1 MNKKIE
7 TLNKLG
13 TLDELEVTNDYLD
26 FHSRYYSF
34 SKIDSLSNPKL
45 VSQSNDALEL
55 INVTTDNLDEKKLI
69 DILNGQTLLKNSK
82 PYSMVYA
89 GHQFGYFVPQL
100 GDGRAINLGC
110 INGWHLQL
118 KGSGLTRYSRQGDG
132 KAVLRSS
139 IREYLMSEA
148 MHGLSIPTTRALAI
162 ISSDEP
168 VFREEVETAS
178 IVLRLSQSWV
188 RMGTFEYFYQSE
200 DKQSLQELA
209 DFVIKENFVHLH
221 NEENK
226 YEKLFF
232 EIVDRTAF
240 LIAQWQA
247 YGFMHGV
254 MNTDN
259 MSIAGF
265 TIDYGPYA
273 FMDNFDVN
281 NICNHTDHEGR
292 YAFSNQPHI
301 AKWNLDSLSTCFSSL
316 TDENRLIEYLDS
328 FLHMQDNEYLKIMQ
342 KKLGLDDE
350 LSSDSNRNLISQ
362 LIAALNTC
370 NIDYTLFFNHLSSF
384 KFEEIL
390 DLCIF
395 KKPMQAWL
403 ESYKEVL
410 KAQTLSKD
418 EISKNMKKTNPKYVL
433 KNYMIQEAIDKA
445 QKGDFGLVNDLLK
458 IAQNP
463 FVVHEGFER
472 YMLPTPKEFCNIQ
485 LSCSS

>member
-1 MNKKIE
+1 MNKKIKI
-7 TLNKLG
+7 LNNINK
-13 TLDELEVTNDYLD
+13 LDELKVSNDYLD

-34 SKIDSLSNPKL
+34 SKIDSLHNPKL
-45 VSQSNDALEL
+45 VSVSHDASEL
-55 INVTTDNLDEKKLI
+55 IGLNKEESQNKKLVQL
-69 DILNGQTLLKNSK
+69 LNGEYLLENSK

-110 INGWHLQL
+110 VNKWHLQL

-148 MHGLSIPTTRALAI
+148 MHGLNIPTTRALAI
-162 ISSDEP
+162 ITSDEP
-168 VFREEVETAS
+168 VYREEVETAS
-178 IVLRLSQSWV
+178 IVLRLSPSWV
-188 RMGTFEYFYQSE
+188 RIGTFEYFYQSQ

-209 DFVIKENFVHLH
+209 DFVIKENFEHLS
-221 NEENK
+221 NEQNK

-232 EIVDRTAF
+232 EIVDRTAY
-240 LIAQWQA
+240 LIALWQA

-259 MSIAGF
+259 MSVAGF

-292 YAFSNQPHI
+292 YSYANQPRI
-301 AKWNLDSLSTCFSSL
+301 AKWNLDSLSTCFSAL
-316 TDENRLIEYLDS
+316 TDENRLQDYLDS

-342 KKLGLDDE
+342 KKLGLDDT
-350 LSSDSNRNLISQ
+350 LSTNSNRDLIMQ
-362 LIAALNTC
+362 LIGTLNTC

-384 KFEEIL
+384 KFEEIIE
-390 DLCIF
+390 LCIF
-395 KKPMQAWL
+395 KTPMQEWL
-403 ESYKEVL
+403 KSYKEVL
-410 KAQTLSKD
+410 EKQTLSKD
-418 EISKNMKKTNPKYVL
+418 EISKQMKKVNPKYVL
-433 KNYMIQEAIDKA
+433 KNYMIQESIEKA
-445 QKGDFGLVNDLLK
+445 KKGDFTLVDDLLK

-463 FVVHEGFER
+463 FVEHKGFER
-472 YMLPTPKEFCNIQ
+472 YMLSTPAEFSNIQ

>member
-1 MNKKIE
+1 MNKKIK
-7 TLNKLG
+7 TLNKI
-13 TLDELEVTNDYLD
+13 DELEVTNDYLD

-34 SKIDSLSNPKL
+34 SKIDSLSNAKL
-45 VSQSNDALEL
+45 VSFSKNALDL
-55 INVTTDNLDEKKLI
+55 IDLDTKHLDEKKLVQLI
-69 DILNGQTLLKNSK
+69 NGEYLLKNSK

-110 INGWHLQL
+110 VNGWHLQL

-148 MHGLSIPTTRALAI
+148 MFALNIPTTRALAI

-168 VFREEVETAS
+168 VYRENIETAS
-178 IVLRLSQSWV
+178 IVLRLSESWV
-188 RMGTFEYFYQSE
+188 RIGTFEYFYQSK

-209 DFVIKENFVHLH
+209 DFVIKENYAHLK
-221 NEENK
+221 NKENR

-232 EIVDRTAF
+232 EIVDRTAS
-240 LIAQWQA
+240 LMAQWQA

-259 MSIAGF
+259 MSVAGF

-273 FMDNFDVN
+273 FMDDFDVN

-292 YAFSNQPHI
+292 YAFSNQPNI
-301 AKWNLDSLSTCFSSL
+301 AKWNLESLATCFSAL
-316 TDENRLIEYLDS
+316 TDENRLLEYLDT
-328 FLHMQDNEYLKIMQ
+328 FLFMQDNEYLKIMQ
-342 KKLGLDDE
+342 KKLGLCEE
-350 LSSDSNRNLISQ
+350 LSNNSNRELISQ
-362 LIAALNTC
+362 LIGTLNTC
-370 NIDYTLFFNHLSSF
+370 NIDYTLFFNYLSSF
-384 KFEEIL
+384 KFEEII
-390 DLCIF
+390 DLCIY
-395 KKPMQAWL
+395 KKQMQEWL
-403 ESYKEVL
+403 EVYKNEL
-410 KAQTLSKD
+410 EKQNKSKD
-418 EISKNMKKTNPKYVL
+418 EISKQMKTVNPKYVL
-433 KNYMIQEAIDKA
+433 KNYMIQEAIEKA
-445 QKGDFGLVNDLLK
+445 QKGDFSLVNDLFK

-463 FVVHEGFER
+463 FVEYKGYER
-472 YMLPTPKEFCNIQ
+472 FMLSTPKEFCNKQ